1 MEFSGNSL
9 SLSEFSLSELSRN
22 LQYSSQLLENNV
34 SEEVIHVTEK
44 HQTWRRASKHRCS
57 ADSALKSNKSVDISF
72 FRKTNKVNGTMT
84 LSRNFIAKNP
94 VSKPSLNL
102 PQGES
107 EIIVKNIC
115 EDWVDLTESSK
126 KKKGFFQ
133 KSKSL
138 KNLVSPRLQPQD
150 NATYFGSR
158 KF

>member
-9 SLSEFSLSELSRN
+9 SDISLAELSRN

-34 SEEVIHVTEK
+34 TEEAIKGGE
-44 HQTWRRASKHRCS
+44 QQIWRKASKNRCS
-57 ADSALKSNKSVDISF
+57 ADSNLSNNKSVDISV
-72 FRKTNKVNGTMT
+72 FRKTNNNNTINGTIT
-84 LSRNFIAKNP
+84 
-94 VSKPSLNL
+94 
-102 PQGES
+102 GEG

-126 KKKGFFQ
+126 KKKGLFQ

-138 KNLVSPRLQPQD
+138 KNLVSAKFQQSID
-150 NATYFGSR
+150 NFSYFDGR